1 MGTLVIILMLSTGDI
16 AVPLQQGVGCDEY
29 YKYLETIERITYDVP
44 STYLDGVEL
53 IGYTCKLLKTQ
64 E

>member
-1 MGTLVIILMLSTGDI
+1 MDTLVIILMLSTGDI
-16 AVPLQQGVGCDEY
+16 AVPLQQEVGCDEY

>member
-1 MGTLVIILMLSTGDI
+1 MLSTGDI

-29 YKYLETIERITYDVP
+29 YKYLETIERITYDIP

>member
-1 MGTLVIILMLSTGDI
+1 MDTFAIILWLVGAEIT
-16 AVPLQQGVGCDEY
+16 VPLQQGVGCDEY
-29 YKYLETIERITYDVP
+29 IKYLETIERITYDVP

>member
-29 YKYLETIERITYDVP
+29 YKYLEEIERITYDIP
-44 STYLDGVEL
+44 YTYFDTVHL
-53 IGYTCKLLKTQ
+53 IGYSCGIL
-64 E
+64 

>member
-1 MGTLVIILMLSTGDI
+1 MDTLVIILVLSTGDI

-29 YKYLETIERITYDVP
+29 YKYLETTERITYDIP

-53 IGYTCKLLKTQ
+53 IGYTCNQLT
-64 E
+64 